1 MFGRAK
7 KLLGLDIGTHSIKAV
22 ELTVSGTG
30 LAVTRFGLVE
40 IIDEGM
46 QGEALRRLVVEQR
59 LRGAGVVSAVSG
71 RSVIVRNIVM
81 RQMSDEELRRA
92 IPFEADKYIP
102 FGVEEVLLDC
112 QPLPEA
118 EAPPGEMRVVLVA
131 VKRNVVDEQ
140 VDLLQSVGLK
150 PTIVD
155 VDRFA
160 LGNAF
165 VLQRGGGDGKVLAL
179 VDIGASKTNI
189 NILQGETSYFT
200 REVYVAGSDFN
211 ARIAREMEVDVSEV
225 EALKRDPGDRAEL
238 VQEAVSAIL
247 DDLCNEINL
256 SFDFYQNEFDREV
269 EEVYLSG
276 GSSQLV
282 GLVDSLGRMFGRPT
296 QRWDP
301 TEALEMRVPPEAA
314 EQLRANA
321 SQFAVAIGLASRASR
336 M

>member
-1 MFGRAK
+1 MFRRAK
-7 KLLGLDIGTHSIKAV
+7 KLLGVDIGTQAVKVV

-30 LAVTRFGLVE
+30 LAVTGFGLVE
-40 IIDEGM
+40 VIEEGM
-46 QGEALRRLVVEQR
+46 EGEALRRLVTEQR
-59 LRGAGVVSAVSG
+59 LRGASVVSAVSG

-81 RQMSDEELRRA
+81 RQMADEELRRA

-102 FGVEEVLLDC
+102 FGVEEVILDC
-112 QPLPEA
+112 QALREA
-118 EAPPGEMRVVLVA
+118 EAPAGEMRVVLVA

-140 VDLLQSVGLK
+140 VGLLQSVGLK
-150 PTIVD
+150 PAIVD

-165 VLQRGGGDGKVLAL
+165 SLQRGGVDGKVVAL
-179 VDIGASKTNI
+179 GDIGASKTNI

-211 ARIAREMEVDVSEV
+211 ARIARELDIEASQV
-225 EALKRDPGDRAEL
+225 EALKREPGERAEV
-238 VQEAVSAIL
+238 VQEAVSAVL

-282 GLVDSLGRMFGRPT
+282 GLLESLGRIFGRPT

-301 TEALEMRVPPEAA
+301 TEGLATKIPPEAA
-314 EQLRANA
+314 EQLRTKAG
-321 SQFAVAIGLASRASR
+321 QFAVATGLASRVRR